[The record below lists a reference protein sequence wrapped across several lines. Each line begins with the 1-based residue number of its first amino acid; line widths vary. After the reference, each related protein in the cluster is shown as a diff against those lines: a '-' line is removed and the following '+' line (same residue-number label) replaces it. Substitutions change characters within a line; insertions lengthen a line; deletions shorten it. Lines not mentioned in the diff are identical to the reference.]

1 MLDFI
6 RWLMSEGRIV
16 RLAVY
21 RTFFVAGAFFAMT
34 TLGWIDVSVITT
46 PLPEM
51 PLTVASLLIASG
63 LLFPILVSMESIVSV
78 CRWSRRRLLCDA
90 RLLHEADPESMTS
103 SQKSD
108 FEYMTDA
115 LREFDVAMGTA
126 LAGLAILTV
135 SQHLADPASTAWSVA
150 DLLAPIG
157 CIFLLL
163 WLAAGALVLRRA
175 EQGRY
180 GRRLAL
186 TLLVRQTARLRKRR
200 FLSRLPRRLVVRQ
213 YRGLRA
219 T

>member
-1 MLDFI
+1 MLDFN
-6 RWLMSEGRIV
+6 RWLTTEGRIV

-63 LLFPILVSMESIVSV
+63 LLFPVLVSMESIVSV
-78 CRWSRRRLLCDA
+78 CRWSRRRLLCDS
-90 RLLHEADPESMTS
+90 RLLHEADAEFMTA
-103 SQKSD
+103 SQKRK
-108 FEYMTDA
+108 FERMNEG
-115 LREFDVAMGTA
+115 LEEFDVLMG
-126 LAGLAILTV
+126 AGLGGLFVMTV
-135 SQHLADPASTAWSVA
+135 AQLMADPTSTPS
-150 DLLAPIG
+150 DLLNFAG
-157 CIFLLL
+157 AVWGAFLLL

-219 T
+219 A